1 MDDKQLDRLS
11 AMMVS
16 DNDGEALMAL
26 RALQS
31 YVREHGVD
39 FRQAMSFWVTHLPQM
54 KGAAAAPAL
63 PEAASTMPTPVVNA
77 GLPQCR
83 TDAGSIEILPAGASS
98 GEKVLLP
105 AAAAAEAGMIA
116 ENLKDAI
123 VAAVINKSR
132 MKLKLLDN
140 RNARGEVVETT
151 LQAEYERDGMMPV
164 QIWINAR
171 GEVAALAAVLRR
183 ALANAVPDVMVA

>member
-1 MDDKQLDRLS
+1 MNDKELDRLS

-16 DNDGEALMAL
+16 ENDGEALMAL
-26 RALQS
+26 RALQA

-39 FRQAMSFWVTHLPQM
+39 FRQAMSFWVTHLPHM
-54 KGAAAAPAL
+54 ESKAEAPA
-63 PEAASTMPTPVVNA
+63 PPVPVNTEAAA

-83 TDAGSIEILPAGASS
+83 IESGSIEILPAGAAS

-105 AAAAAEAGMIA
+105 AMAAGEAQAIA
-116 ENLKDAI
+116 DNLKDAI

-132 MKLKLLDN
+132 MKLKLLDI
-140 RNARGEVVETT
+140 RNNRGEIVETA
-151 LQAEYERDGMMPV
+151 LQAEYDRDGMMPV
-164 QIWINAR
+164 QIWLNAR

-183 ALANAVPDVMVA
+183 ALANAMPDVMAA